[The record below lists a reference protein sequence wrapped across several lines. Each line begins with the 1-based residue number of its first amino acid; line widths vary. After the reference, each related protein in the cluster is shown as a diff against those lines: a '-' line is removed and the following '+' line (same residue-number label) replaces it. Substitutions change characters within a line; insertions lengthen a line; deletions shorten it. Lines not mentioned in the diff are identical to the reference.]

1 VDPNYLQP
9 YSKNH
14 LRTNKHHISSTKGDT
29 IRVLSLYLE
38 YLGVHLLCKSYIL
51 LMFIWKIGIHNNKL
65 SVTISYHCNK
75 LPTFTISVLLYKIIL
90 LVVKNNNSSQDGL
103 YTVMTES
110 YVSKSFQDT

>member
-1 VDPNYLQP
+1 
-9 YSKNH
+9 
-14 LRTNKHHISSTKGDT
+14 
-29 IRVLSLYLE
+29 
-38 YLGVHLLCKSYIL
+38 
-51 LMFIWKIGIHNNKL
+51 
-65 SVTISYHCNK
+65 